1 MSQKPEYECSGKLSD
16 GCERLDLGWACP
28 EIALGCCPMCFV
40 GIRSVRCFGIGM
52 GENG

>member
-28 EIALGCCPMCFV
+28 KIALGYCP
-40 GIRSVRCFGIGM
+40 FGVGM
-52 GENG
+52 GANG